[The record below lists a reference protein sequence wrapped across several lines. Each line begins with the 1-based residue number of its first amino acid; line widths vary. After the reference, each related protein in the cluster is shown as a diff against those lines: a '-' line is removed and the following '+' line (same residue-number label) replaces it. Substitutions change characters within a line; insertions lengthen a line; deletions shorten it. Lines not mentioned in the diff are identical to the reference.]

1 MPDLDAVIRF
11 LLGALVFAVV
21 GYILIVAPRDDSIR
35 WYRRPT
41 PITLRAVAMAFAALL
56 LIYIVFALIRP

>member
-1 MPDLDAVIRF
+1 
-11 LLGALVFAVV
+11 VFAVV

-56 LIYIVFALIRP
+56 LIYIVFALVRP